1 MTTEPQLKRIASG
14 REAEI
19 YEWERGSV
27 LRLFREERDPIA
39 ITREAAAMRAVR
51 DVLPL
56 VPEVLGEARALGRP
70 GLILERIDG
79 LDLLTRIDKQPWTI
93 WNAGT
98 VSGRVHSQLHDIIAP
113 DVLPS
118 LRDRITR
125 LLQQAIV
132 PPHISAYVAG
142 ILATLPDGEQLC
154 HGDFHPGNI
163 LLGAG
168 GPMVIDWPN
177 ATSGDATADVARTL
191 LMTRLAALPP
201 GTSALIRA
209 GDRVGRPLLRIAYM
223 RAYERHRRIDRALLP
238 RWTTVRAADR
248 LAEDIP
254 EERPALLALLEAEMS
269 AVSASVRGK

>member
-1 MTTEPQLKRIASG
+1 MTTEPELKRIASG

-39 ITREAAAMRAVR
+39 IAREAAAMRAVR

-98 VSGRVHSQLHDIIAP
+98 VSGRVHAQLHDIIAP

-125 LLQQAIV
+125 QLRQAIV
-132 PPHISAYVAG
+132 PPHISAYVMG
-142 ILATLPDGEQLC
+142 ILATLPDGERLC

-177 ATSGDATADVARTL
+177 ATRGDATADVARTL

-209 GDRVGRPLLRIAYM
+209 GDRVGRPLLRTAYM
-223 RAYERHRRIDRALLP
+223 RAYERHRRIDRALLR

-254 EERPALLALLEAEMS
+254 EERPALLALIEAEMA
-269 AVSASVRGK
+269 AVSQST